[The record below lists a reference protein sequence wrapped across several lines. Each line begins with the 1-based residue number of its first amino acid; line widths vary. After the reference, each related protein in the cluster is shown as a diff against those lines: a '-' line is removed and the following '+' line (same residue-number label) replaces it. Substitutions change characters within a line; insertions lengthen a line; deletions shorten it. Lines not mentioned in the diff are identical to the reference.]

1 MRFGAHLPQI
11 DFDGTGHDVAALGPY
26 VDAARDLGYSAIT
39 ANDHLVFQRPWLDG
53 LMALASVL
61 DRAGELTVATTVAL
75 PVVRGPVVLA
85 RTAAALN
92 LLSGGRLVLGVAPGS
107 SARDYAAV
115 GVPFE
120 ERWSRFDAALS
131 VLRTELEG
139 ESIPIWVGSW
149 GSAAGLRRVAR
160 LGDGWLAS
168 AYNTTPERVAAGR
181 TSLDAALLSAGRDPA
196 SLPLALATMWT
207 YVTDNRAEAEVQAR
221 RPRVDARPRPGRAGP
236 AGPHR
241 HCRPLCDFPQ
251 VVRGRRGRDRLHL
264 AGRRP
269 RRSAAAVRAAGHVA
283 RRVSCRLGSQDNSV
297 APTQVRMDARTY
309 HVAAVRLMSRSGC
322 RRRTTPRKL
331 HGHAD

>member
-26 VDAARDLGYSAIT
+26 VDAARDLGFSAIT

-53 LMALASVL
+53 LVALASVL
-61 DRAGELTVATTVAL
+61 DRAGDLTVATTVAL

-107 SARDYAAV
+107 SPRDYAAV

-139 ESIPIWVGSW
+139 ESVPIWVGSW

-168 AYNTTPERVAAGR
+168 AYNTTPERLAAGR

-196 SLPLALATMWT
+196 VFPLALATMWT
-207 YVTDNRAEAEVQAR
+207 YVTDDRAEADAKLGVLASMLDRDPAVLAR
-221 RPRVDARPRPGRAGP
+221 QVLIGSADHCAAILGSYADVGVETVFIWPVGDPVSQLQRLAEQVFPRVPSTA
-236 AGPHR
+236 
-241 HCRPLCDFPQ
+241 
-251 VVRGRRGRDRLHL
+251 
-264 AGRRP
+264 
-269 RRSAAAVRAAGHVA
+269 
-283 RRVSCRLGSQDNSV
+283 
-297 APTQVRMDARTY
+297 
-309 HVAAVRLMSRSGC
+309 
-322 RRRTTPRKL
+322 
-331 HGHAD
+331 

>member
-26 VDAARDLGYSAIT
+26 VDAARDLGFSAIT

-53 LMALASVL
+53 LVSLASVL
-61 DRAGELTVATTVAL
+61 DRAGDLTVATTVAL

-92 LLSGGRLVLGVAPGS
+92 LLSGGRLVLGIAPGS

-120 ERWSRFDAALS
+120 ERWSRFDAALT

-139 ESIPIWVGSW
+139 ESVPIWVGSW

-168 AYNTTPERVAAGR
+168 AYNTTPERLAAGR
-181 TSLDAALLSAGRDPA
+181 TSLDAALRSAGRDPA
-196 SLPLALATMWT
+196 VLAQQVLIGSADHCATILGPYADVGVETVFIWP
-207 YVTDNRAEAEVQAR
+207 VGDPVSQLQRFAEQVF
-221 RPRVDARPRPGRAGP
+221 PRVP
-236 AGPHR
+236 
-241 HCRPLCDFPQ
+241 
-251 VVRGRRGRDRLHL
+251 
-264 AGRRP
+264 
-269 RRSAAAVRAAGHVA
+269 S
-283 RRVSCRLGSQDNSV
+283 SS
-297 APTQVRMDARTY
+297 
-309 HVAAVRLMSRSGC
+309 
-322 RRRTTPRKL
+322 
-331 HGHAD
+331 

>member
-11 DFDGTGHDVAALGPY
+11 DFDGTGHDVAGLGPY
-26 VDAARDLGYSAIT
+26 VEAARDLGYSAIT

-53 LMALASVL
+53 LVALASVV

-120 ERWSRFDAALS
+120 ERWSRFDAALT
-131 VLRTELEG
+131 VLRAELEG

-168 AYNTTPERVAAGR
+168 AYNTTPERLAAGR
-181 TSLDAALLSAGRDPA
+181 TNLDAALLSAGRDPA
-196 SLPLALATMWT
+196 GFPLALATMWT
-207 YVTDNRAEAEVQAR
+207 FVTDDRAEAETRLGALASMLDRDPVVLGRQVLIGTAEHCAGVLGAYAQVGVETVFIWPVGDPISQVHTFAR
-221 RPRVDARPRPGRAGP
+221 
-236 AGPHR
+236 
-241 HCRPLCDFPQ
+241 Q
-251 VVRGRRGRDRLHL
+251 VV
-264 AGRRP
+264 P
-269 RRSAAAVRAAGHVA
+269 
-283 RRVSCRLGSQDNSV
+283 RLGAQGLG
-297 APTQVRMDARTY
+297 R
-309 HVAAVRLMSRSGC
+309 
-322 RRRTTPRKL
+322 
-331 HGHAD
+331 

>member
-53 LMALASVL
+53 LVALASVL
-61 DRAGELTVATTVAL
+61 DRAGDLTVATTVAL

-120 ERWSRFDAALS
+120 ERWSRFDAALT
-131 VLRTELEG
+131 VLRAELEG
-139 ESIPIWVGSW
+139 ESVPIWVGSW

-168 AYNTTPERVAAGR
+168 AYNTTPERLAAGR
-181 TSLDAALLSAGRDPA
+181 TTLDAALLSAGRDPA
-196 SLPLALATMWT
+196 ASRSPWRRCGPTSPTTAPRRTPSSAPLPRCSTATRPCSPSRSSSA
-207 YVTDNRAEAEVQAR
+207 RADHCAAILGSYAEVGVETVFIWPVGDPVGQLQRFAEQVF
-221 RPRVDARPRPGRAGP
+221 PRVPSTA
-236 AGPHR
+236 
-241 HCRPLCDFPQ
+241 
-251 VVRGRRGRDRLHL
+251 
-264 AGRRP
+264 
-269 RRSAAAVRAAGHVA
+269 
-283 RRVSCRLGSQDNSV
+283 
-297 APTQVRMDARTY
+297 
-309 HVAAVRLMSRSGC
+309 
-322 RRRTTPRKL
+322 
-331 HGHAD
+331 

>member
-53 LMALASVL
+53 LVGLASVL
-61 DRAGELTVATTVAL
+61 DRAGDLTVATTVAL

-107 SARDYAAV
+107 SARDYAAA
-115 GVPFE
+115 GIPFE
-120 ERWSRFDAALS
+120 ERWSRFDAALT

-139 ESIPIWVGSW
+139 ESVPIWVGSW

-168 AYNTTPERVAAGR
+168 AYNTTPGRLAAGR
-181 TSLDAALLSAGRDPA
+181 TTLDAALLSAGRDPA
-196 SLPLALATMWT
+196 SFPLALATMWT
-207 YVTDNRAEAEVQAR
+207 YVTDDPAEAEAR
-221 RPRVDARPRPGRAGP
+221 RADLASMLDRDPAVLAQQVLIGTRDHCAAILRSYAEAGVETVFIWP
-236 AGPHR
+236 VGEPTGQLRRFAEQVLPLMEGP
-241 HCRPLCDFPQ
+241 
-251 VVRGRRGRDRLHL
+251 
-264 AGRRP
+264 
-269 RRSAAAVRAAGHVA
+269 
-283 RRVSCRLGSQDNSV
+283 
-297 APTQVRMDARTY
+297 
-309 HVAAVRLMSRSGC
+309 
-322 RRRTTPRKL
+322 
-331 HGHAD
+331 

>member
-53 LMALASVL
+53 LVALASVL
-61 DRAGELTVATTVAL
+61 DRAGDLTVATTVAL

-120 ERWSRFDAALS
+120 ERWSRFDAALT
-131 VLRTELEG
+131 VLREELEG
-139 ESIPIWVGSW
+139 ESVPIWVGSW

-168 AYNTTPERVAAGR
+168 AYNTTPERLAAGR

-196 SLPLALATMWT
+196 GFPLALATMWT
-207 YVTDNRAEAEVQAR
+207 YVTDDRAEAEAKLGALASMLDRDPAVLAQQVLIGSADHCAAILGSYADVGVETVFIWPVGDPVSQLQR
-221 RPRVDARPRPGRAGP
+221 FAEQVFPRVPSTA
-236 AGPHR
+236 
-241 HCRPLCDFPQ
+241 
-251 VVRGRRGRDRLHL
+251 
-264 AGRRP
+264 
-269 RRSAAAVRAAGHVA
+269 
-283 RRVSCRLGSQDNSV
+283 
-297 APTQVRMDARTY
+297 
-309 HVAAVRLMSRSGC
+309 
-322 RRRTTPRKL
+322 
-331 HGHAD
+331 

>member
-11 DFDGTGHDVAALGPY
+11 DFDGTGHDVAGLGPY
-26 VDAARDLGYSAIT
+26 VEAARDLGYSAIT

-53 LMALASVL
+53 LVALASVL

-120 ERWSRFDAALS
+120 ERWSRFDAALT
-131 VLRTELEG
+131 VLRAELEG

-168 AYNTTPERVAAGR
+168 AYNTTPERLAAGR
-181 TSLDAALLSAGRDPA
+181 TNLDAALLSAGRDPA
-196 SLPLALATMWT
+196 GFPLALATMWT
-207 YVTDNRAEAEVQAR
+207 FVTDDRAEAETRLGALASMLDRDPVVLGRQVLIGTAEHCAGVLGAYAQVGVETVFIWPVGDPISQVHTFAR
-221 RPRVDARPRPGRAGP
+221 
-236 AGPHR
+236 
-241 HCRPLCDFPQ
+241 Q
-251 VVRGRRGRDRLHL
+251 VV
-264 AGRRP
+264 P
-269 RRSAAAVRAAGHVA
+269 
-283 RRVSCRLGSQDNSV
+283 RLGAQGLG
-297 APTQVRMDARTY
+297 R
-309 HVAAVRLMSRSGC
+309 
-322 RRRTTPRKL
+322 
-331 HGHAD
+331 

>member
-11 DFDGTGHDVAALGPY
+11 DFDGTGHDVAGLGPY
-26 VDAARDLGYSAIT
+26 VEAARDLGYSAIT

-53 LMALASVL
+53 LVALASVL

-120 ERWSRFDAALS
+120 ERWSRFDAALT
-131 VLRTELEG
+131 VLRAELEG

-168 AYNTTPERVAAGR
+168 AYNTTPERLAAGR
-181 TSLDAALLSAGRDPA
+181 TNLDAALLSAGRDPA
-196 SLPLALATMWT
+196 GFPLALATMWT
-207 YVTDNRAEAEVQAR
+207 FVTDDRAEAETRLGALASMLDRDPVVLGRQVLIGTAEHCAGVLGAYAQVGVETVFIWPVGDPISQLHTFAR
-221 RPRVDARPRPGRAGP
+221 
-236 AGPHR
+236 
-241 HCRPLCDFPQ
+241 Q
-251 VVRGRRGRDRLHL
+251 VV
-264 AGRRP
+264 P
-269 RRSAAAVRAAGHVA
+269 
-283 RRVSCRLGSQDNSV
+283 RLGAQGLG
-297 APTQVRMDARTY
+297 Q
-309 HVAAVRLMSRSGC
+309 
-322 RRRTTPRKL
+322 
-331 HGHAD
+331 

>member
-11 DFDGTGHDVAALGPY
+11 DFDGTGHDVAGLGPY
-26 VDAARDLGYSAIT
+26 VEAARDLGYSAIT

-53 LMALASVL
+53 LVALASVL

-120 ERWSRFDAALS
+120 ERWSRFDAALT
-131 VLRTELEG
+131 VLRAELEG

-168 AYNTTPERVAAGR
+168 AYNTTPERLAAGR
-181 TSLDAALLSAGRDPA
+181 TNLDAALLSAGRDPA
-196 SLPLALATMWT
+196 GFPLALATMWT
-207 YVTDNRAEAEVQAR
+207 FVTDDRAEAETRLGALASMLDRDPVVLGRQVLIGTAEHCAGVLGAYAQVGVETVFIWPVGDPISQLHTFAR
-221 RPRVDARPRPGRAGP
+221 
-236 AGPHR
+236 
-241 HCRPLCDFPQ
+241 Q
-251 VVRGRRGRDRLHL
+251 VV
-264 AGRRP
+264 P
-269 RRSAAAVRAAGHVA
+269 
-283 RRVSCRLGSQDNSV
+283 RLGAQGLG
-297 APTQVRMDARTY
+297 R
-309 HVAAVRLMSRSGC
+309 
-322 RRRTTPRKL
+322 
-331 HGHAD
+331 

>member
-11 DFDGTGHDVAALGPY
+11 DFVGTGHDVAALGPY
-26 VDAARDLGYSAIT
+26 VDAVRDLGYSAIT

-53 LMALASVL
+53 LVALSSVL
-61 DRAGELTVATTVAL
+61 DRAGGLTVATTVAL

-107 SARDYAAV
+107 SARDYALV

-120 ERWSRFDAALS
+120 ERWSRFDAALT

-168 AYNTTPERVAAGR
+168 AYNTTPERLAAGR
-181 TSLDAALLSAGRDPA
+181 TSLDAALRSAGRDP
-196 SLPLALATMWT
+196 SDFPLALATMWT
-207 YVTDNRAEAEVQAR
+207 YVTDDGAEAET
-221 RPRVDARPRPGRAGP
+221 
-236 AGPHR
+236 
-241 HCRPLCDFPQ
+241 
-251 VVRGRRGRDRLHL
+251 
-264 AGRRP
+264 
-269 RRSAAAVRAAGHVA
+269 
-283 RRVSCRLGSQDNSV
+283 RLGALASMLDRDPAV
-297 APTQVRMDARTY
+297 LAHQVLIGSPD
-309 HVAAVRLMSRSGC
+309 HCAAILGSYAEVGVGTVFIWPVGDPIDQLHRFAEQVLPRLG
-322 RRRTTPRKL
+322 
-331 HGHAD
+331 